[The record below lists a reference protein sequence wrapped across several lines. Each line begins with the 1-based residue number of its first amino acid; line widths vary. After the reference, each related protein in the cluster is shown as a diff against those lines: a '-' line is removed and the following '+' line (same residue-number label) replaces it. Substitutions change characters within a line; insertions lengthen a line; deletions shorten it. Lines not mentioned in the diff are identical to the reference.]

1 MRISGWS
8 SDLCSSDLQAL
19 SMLQDLARH
28 PATARLIATKL
39 ARHLV
44 ADDPPPALVER
55 LAQVFLRTAG
65 DLSAV
70 YQAVVEAP
78 EAWTAPLTK
87 FKSPWELMVSALR
100 GLGVAPGLV
109 NVRRGLSDLG
119 QPVWRPRSP
128 AGWPDKAQS
137 WAGPH
142 GLFARVRLAEQL
154 GRVARPADNG
164 RAAGWGRE
172 GPDRE

>member
-1 MRISGWS
+1 
-8 SDLCSSDLQAL
+8 
-19 SMLQDLARH
+19 MLQDLARH
-28 PATARLIATKL
+28 PATARHIATKL

-55 LAQVFLRTAG
+55 LAKVFLRTTG

-87 FKSPWELMVSALR
+87 FKSPWEWMVSALR

-109 NVRRGLSDLG
+109 NVSRGLSDLG
-119 QPVWRPRSP
+119 QQVWRSEEHTSEL
-128 AGWPDKAQS
+128 QS
-137 WAGPH
+137 LMRNSYAVSC
-142 GLFARVRLAEQL
+142 LKKK
-154 GRVARPADNG
+154 
-164 RAAGWGRE
+164 
-172 GPDRE
+172 